1 VSSTTDLVPPA
12 PVNQE
17 SHPPGRLRLKDRWG
31 QLRRWWAQA
40 WSTIRPG
47 PEARTGVIWAAQIT
61 AAVAALIGGYY
72 LHSGFGLWI
81 DLVFAFAVGA
91 LVVSLGALGVALL
104 LTLFRKLPRL
114 ATGIVVGTCLFIVI
128 QWPLE
133 LGLALGA
140 SVLLVEGVLGAT
152 IATFLHGHFQAAP
165 RSKRVFTTTLFVAA
179 IAANGA
185 FLYFFV
191 GEGTEKGV
199 LQLQDT
205 TSPSPVPLSAPN
217 PADRGPY
224 KINSLVYG
232 SGTDIRRPEYGN
244 SVAIKTQTVD
254 ASLFFKD
261 FKGWKAK
268 LRKAYWGFGMDKL
281 PLNGRVWY
289 PDGDGPFPLALIVHG
304 NHMMS
309 DFSDPGYEYLG
320 ELLAS
325 RGFILAS
332 LDENFLNGGLFHEP
346 PKQQAVRGWMLLE
359 HLKLWRTWNATP
371 GNPFYKKVEVDN
383 VALMGHSRGGEAAA
397 TAALFNRLPCYPD
410 DANIKFSYGYPIKSI
425 VAIAP
430 ADGQYKPAGQWRYI
444 EDVSYLTLQGAN
456 DADVSSF
463 LGSRQWDHVRYAAMG
478 PWFKAE
484 IYVYRA
490 NHGQFNTGWGRSD
503 VGQPMSHFLNLKP
516 LLSGE
521 DQRRIAKVYISA
533 FLEATL
539 HDRGEYRPLFRDY
552 RRIRSWLPPTLYM
565 SRYQDA
571 TYRVI
576 SNFTEDPD
584 PTTTTVPGGR
594 IAAENLS
601 VWREG
606 KIPYRQGDRDYNGVF
621 LGWNRSPQRDGAPPA
636 LPVYSITLPE
646 GEAPPGTLGPNSI
659 LSMSLAV
666 TDEKAPP
673 PGQKPEDEEKADK
686 TKEKDTKGAT
696 EEATDFTIEMQTVD
710 GVTSS
715 LPLSRFG
722 TLPPP
727 FKVRFTK
734 LARMDSW
741 QYKKDSEPAFQTFE
755 LPLSAF
761 AEQSKGFDPSRIG
774 TIRLRFDRTPSRVI
788 ILSEIG
794 IARGES

>member
-1 VSSTTDLVPPA
+1 VSSTADPAPPA
-12 PVNQE
+12 RANEE
-17 SHPPGRLRLKDRWG
+17 SGPPLRLRLKDRWRK
-31 QLRRWWAQA
+31 LRGWWAQT

-47 PEARTGVIWAAQIT
+47 PGAVKGVTWAARMT
-61 AAVAALIGGYY
+61 GAVAAIIGGYY
-72 LHSGFGLWI
+72 LRSGFGLWI
-81 DLVFAFAVGA
+81 DLLFAFAVGA
-91 LVVSLGALGVALL
+91 LVVSLGALSVALL
-104 LTLFRKLPRL
+104 LTVFRKLPRF
-114 ATGIVVGTCLFIVI
+114 ATGILVGTCLFIVI
-128 QWPLE
+128 QWPFE
-133 LGLALGA
+133 LGLVLGA

-152 IATFLHGHFQAAP
+152 IATFLDGHFQAAP
-165 RSKRVFTTTLFVAA
+165 LSKKVFTTTLFVVA
-179 IAANGA
+179 IAANGGL
-185 FLYFFV
+185 LYFLM
-191 GEGTEKGV
+191 GEGTEKGI
-199 LQLQDT
+199 LQFQDT
-205 TSPSPVPLSAPN
+205 NSSPPAPLSAPN

-224 KINSLVYG
+224 KISSLFYG
-232 SGTDIRRPEYGN
+232 SGTDIRRPEYGI
-244 SVAIKTQTVD
+244 SVAIKTGTVD

-268 LRKAYWGFGMDKL
+268 LRRTYWGFGMDKL

-289 PDGDGPFPLALIVHG
+289 PKGDGPFPLALIVHG
-304 NHMMS
+304 NHTMS

-332 LDENFLNGGLFHEP
+332 LDENFLNGGLFHDP
-346 PKQQAVRGWMLLE
+346 PKQQAVRGWLLLE
-359 HLKLWRTWNATP
+359 HLKLWRAWNGTP
-371 GNPFYKKVEVDN
+371 GNPFFKKVDVEN

-397 TAALFNRLPCYPD
+397 TAVLFNRLPCYPD
-410 DANIKFSYGYPIKSI
+410 DATIKFSYGYPIKSI

-430 ADGQYKPAGQWRYI
+430 ADGQYRPAGQWRYI
-444 EDVSYLTLQGAN
+444 ENVSYLTLQGAN
-456 DADVSSF
+456 DADVASF
-463 LGSRQWDHVRYAAMG
+463 MGSRQWDHVRYTGPG

-484 IYVYRA
+484 VYVYRA

-503 VGQPMSHFLNLKP
+503 VGQPLSHFLNLKP

-521 DQRRIAKVYISA
+521 DQRRIAKVYISS

-539 HDRGEYRPLFRDY
+539 HGRLEYRPLFRDY
-552 RRIRSWLPPTLYM
+552 RRIRSWLPQTLYM
-565 SRYQDA
+565 SRYQDPS
-571 TYRVI
+571 YRVI
-576 SNFTEDPD
+576 SDFSEDPD

-594 IAAENLS
+594 IEAENLS

-621 LGWNRSPQRDGAPPA
+621 LGWNRSPRKDGTPPA
-636 LPVYSITLPE
+636 PPVYSISLPE
-646 GEAPPGTLGPNSI
+646 PGAHNWALTRDSI

-673 PGQKPEDEEKADK
+673 PGTKPDDEEKEDK
-686 TKEKDTKGAT
+686 AKEKDKKDTK
-696 EEATDFTIEMQTVD
+696 EEATDFTVEMQTVD
-710 GVTSS
+710 GVTSN

-722 TLPPP
+722 TLSPP

-741 QYKKDSEPAFQTFE
+741 QYTKDSEPVFQSFE

-761 AEQSKGFDPSRIG
+761 AEQSKSFDPSRIG
-774 TIRLRFDRTPSRVI
+774 TIRLRFDRTISRVI

-794 IARGES
+794 FAEGEP